1 MNKNL
6 EKVLKVL
13 EDNKIAMTFEDV
25 IDYAFKLGAEK
36 GFKDPLDKS
45 KYREII
51 TAEKLEHILFEGA
64 SGGKNNDDTYG
75 ADAKDAEG
83 NKFEYKSK
91 KVTVGNKNKGVLNGK
106 YSFEYNGAYSKENI
120 DSYSSTSHVFTIY
133 DKVNLLIAVKVPTDY
148 VCNTLYKV
156 LEEKE
161 KRRALGEKVTT
172 NFNPVSLKF
181 NNGVPEIGEILYE

>member
-6 EKVLKVL
+6 DEVLKLL
-13 EDNKIAMTFEDV
+13 EDNNLAMTFESV
-25 IDYAFKLGAEK
+25 IEYGFKLGAEK
-36 GFKDPLDKS
+36 GFEDPLDKS

-51 TAEKLEHILFEGA
+51 TAEKLEHNLFKGA
-64 SGGKNNDDTYG
+64 SGGKNNDETYG

-83 NKFEYKSK
+83 NKFEYKSAK
-91 KVTVGNKNKGVLNGK
+91 ITVGNKNKGVLNGK
-106 YSFEYNGAYSKENI
+106 YKFIYNGAYSKENI
-120 DSYSSTSHVFTIY
+120 DNYSSTSHVFTIY

-172 NFNPVSLKF
+172 NLNPVFLKF